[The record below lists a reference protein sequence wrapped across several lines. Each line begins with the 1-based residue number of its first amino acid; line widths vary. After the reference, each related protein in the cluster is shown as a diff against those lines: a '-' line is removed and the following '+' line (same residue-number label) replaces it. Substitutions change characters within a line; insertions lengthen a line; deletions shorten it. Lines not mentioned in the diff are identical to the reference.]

1 MNGERDWDR
10 ADSAVSIVY
19 KSGNGRV
26 KNKKKEKKRR
36 RTGDGVQREDLRA
49 AGQRQRGSTQCIY
62 TVGNV
67 AKKKQKKM
75 L

>member
-1 MNGERDWDR
+1 MYTNQETAG
-10 ADSAVSIVY
+10 SKI
-19 KSGNGRV
+19 
-26 KNKKKEKKRR
+26 KKKEKKRR